1 MDAIAM
7 DALELAKHRPHLLK
21 FALLQLRNRTQ
32 AEDAVQETLLAALEA
47 GDRFAG
53 QSAVRTWLIG
63 ILKHKIIDHFRRQS
77 REVPLQTTGDE
88 GALEALDPLF
98 QEDGHFREPP
108 AEWGDPEAA
117 LAQREFFE
125 VMQACLERLPKKT
138 ARAFTM
144 REVMGHSTAEV
155 CEALGISE
163 ANCWVMLHRARLSLR
178 KGLEE
183 GWFAP
188 EARRQAPAS
197 AAAPGRG

>member
-1 MDAIAM
+1 MDAIKV

-53 QSAVRTWLIG
+53 RSSVRTWLTG

-77 REVPLQTTGDE
+77 REVLLQTHGE
-88 GALEALDPLF
+88 ESALEALDPLF

-108 AEWGDPEAA
+108 ADWGDPEAA

-125 VMQACLERLPKKT
+125 VIQRCVERLPKKT
-138 ARAFTM
+138 ARAFTL
-144 REVMGHSTAEV
+144 REVMGLSTDEF
-155 CEALGISE
+155 CKTLGITES
-163 ANCWVMLHRARLSLR
+163 NCWVMLYRARMSLR
-178 KGLEE
+178 QGLEE

-188 EARRQAPAS
+188 DA
-197 AAAPGRG
+197 AAAPGRSR